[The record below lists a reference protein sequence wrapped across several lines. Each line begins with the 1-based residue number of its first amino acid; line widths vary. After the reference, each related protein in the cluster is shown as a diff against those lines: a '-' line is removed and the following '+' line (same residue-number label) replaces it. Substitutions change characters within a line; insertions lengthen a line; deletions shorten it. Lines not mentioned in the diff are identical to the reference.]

1 MAIRA
6 VAVNPERRWLLD
18 WSDVFVVFGVSH
30 LVGDFLF
37 QTEWQA
43 QHKRGGLGPDPV
55 ARRALAAHVLTY
67 TLAFVPAFV
76 WLWDDLGAGVLA
88 LAALVAGT
96 HFVQD
101 DARALM
107 AWAREVKGTDPVQH
121 PAVFAATD
129 QSLHAVVLLGLAL
142 LTT

>member
-1 MAIRA
+1 
-6 VAVNPERRWLLD
+6 VD
-18 WSDVFVVFGVSH
+18 WSDVFVVFAVCH

-55 ARRALAAHVLTY
+55 ARRALTMHVLTY

-76 WLWDDLGAGVLA
+76 WLWDDLGPGVLA

-101 DARALM
+101 DGRAL
-107 AWAREVKGTDPVQH
+107 ASYSRAVKRTDPVEH
-121 PAVFAATD
+121 PAVFVAAD

-142 LTT
+142 VST

>member
-1 MAIRA
+1 MRA
-6 VAVNPERRWLLD
+6 LD

-43 QHKRGGLGPDPV
+43 QHKRGGLGADPV
-55 ARRALAAHVLTY
+55 ARRALAMHVLTY

-76 WLWDDLGAGVLA
+76 WLWDELGAGVLA

-101 DARALM
+101 DGRALT
-107 AWAREVKGTDPVQH
+107 AYARTVKRTDPDKH
-121 PAVFAATD
+121 PAVYAAAD
-129 QSLHAVVLLGLAL
+129 QSLHAVVLFGLAL